1 MLLLQDMSWLNDNT
15 GRPKE
20 EGGHERINI
29 SVDLPTRM
37 LLDRVSNRSKM
48 IECCVKV
55 FFQPKWKHYIELEE
69 TICTGSEKFEEG
81 ASFEFRPYL
90 NPGNAVLGMNCYFDR
105 FLDDDGMAFRVS
117 VNGMEGKTLLAHP
130 SGIDYSTSQ
139 VYSEKELGF
148 FNMEK
153 TFRDEKH
160 YVFKFKFKPLGS
172 SGWAKVKD
180 IHFLVCVIEN
190 PLLNEITDISRLIDH

>member
-1 MLLLQDMSWLNDNT
+1 MSWLSDDT

-37 LLDRVSNRSKM
+37 LLDRVPNRSRM
-48 IECCVKV
+48 IEYCVKSFV
-55 FFQPKWKHYIELEE
+55 KPRWKHYIEPEE
-69 TICTGSEKFEEG
+69 TICYGSEEFEEG

-105 FLDDDGMAFRVS
+105 FLDEDGMAFRVS
-117 VNGMEGKTLLAHP
+117 VNGLEGKTLFVHP
-130 SGIDYSTSQ
+130 SGLDYSTSQ
-139 VYSEKELGF
+139 VYSEEELGF

-153 TFRDEKH
+153 TFHDQKC
-160 YVFKFKFKPLGS
+160 YVFKFEFMSLAS

-180 IHFLVCVIEN
+180 IHFLVWVIEN
-190 PLLNEITDISRLIDH
+190 PLLNENKDISSLIDYG

>member
-1 MLLLQDMSWLNDNT
+1 MSWMVDDK

-29 SVDLPTRM
+29 SVDLPTRI
-37 LLDRVSNRSKM
+37 LLDSVPNRSKM
-48 IECCVKV
+48 IEYCVR
-55 FFQPKWKHYIELEE
+55 FFVKPRWKHYIEPEE
-69 TICTGSEKFEEG
+69 TICSGSEEFEEG

-90 NPGNAVLGMNCYFDR
+90 NPGNAVLGMNCYFGR
-105 FLDDDGMAFRVS
+105 FLDEDGMSFRVS
-117 VNGMEGKTLLAHP
+117 VNGMEGKTLFVHP
-130 SGIDYSTSQ
+130 SGLDYSTTQ

-153 TFRDEKH
+153 TFRDKKH
-160 YVFKFKFKPLGS
+160 YVFKFKFKPLFS

-180 IHFLVCVIEN
+180 IHFLVWVIEN